1 MVNRLSSYIVR
12 LNFGKYQHLIQR
24 KMERLG
30 SDDEGAVSSTPAVV
44 NLEGVGVNNT
54 LSVTGGN
61 LARPIGTKAAKQQL
75 KDDRSTAILEAV
87 RTQEI
92 SSLASSVSSLAASH
106 KMVAASIFRKV
117 DLKVIIELR

>member
-1 MVNRLSSYIVR
+1 
-12 LNFGKYQHLIQR
+12 
-24 KMERLG
+24 
-30 SDDEGAVSSTPAVV
+30 V

-75 KDDRSTAILEAV
+75 KDDRSTAILQVV

-92 SSLASSVSSLAASH
+92 SSFASSVSSLAASH
-106 KMVAASIFRKV
+106 KMVAASYFRKV
-117 DLKVIIELR
+117 DLKVIAELR